1 MATRSTIS
9 IVDKKTKAGKG
20 RQIYCHWDGYKEN
33 NGAILL
39 EHYQDVEKINK
50 LIDLG
55 SISSLRPNIE
65 PSEKGTQRIWNGTQH
80 VEVETSVP
88 HTFETP
94 HENVVVAYMRDRGET
109 DQEAKNFA
117 GGKPNPKY
125 SEEYD
130 YLFVVEEG
138 QWYVRNNHNS
148 RARFVK
154 LTKKMC
160 RI

>member
-9 IVDKKTKAGKG
+9 IVDKKTKTGKG

-39 EHYQDVEKINK
+39 QHYNNAEKINE

-55 SISSLRPNIE
+55 SISSLRPNIK
-65 PSEKGTQRIWNGTQH
+65 PSKIGTLRTWNGN
-80 VEVETSVP
+80 EYVETETSMP
-88 HTFETP
+88 HTFDSP
-94 HENVVVAYMRDRGET
+94 HENVVIAYMRDRGET
-109 DQEAKNFA
+109 EQEAKHFV
-117 GGKPNPKY
+117 GGKPNKEY

-138 QWYVRNNHNS
+138 QWYVRENYGNKP
-148 RARFVK
+148 RFVK

-160 RI
+160 GI